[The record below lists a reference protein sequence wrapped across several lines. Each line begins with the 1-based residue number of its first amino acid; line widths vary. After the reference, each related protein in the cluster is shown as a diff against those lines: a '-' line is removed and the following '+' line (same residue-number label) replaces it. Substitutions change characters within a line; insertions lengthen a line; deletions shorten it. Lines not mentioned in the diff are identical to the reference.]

1 MAWKETCRVEER
13 FRFIEEFGGEV
24 EPSLASVCRRY
35 GVSRRTGYKWLRR
48 YEEGGLEG
56 LRDRPA
62 RANIQAQRFR
72 IGMVTYTIDRSSR
85 PAAFAWRAAA
95 GSLIIRQRLGGR

>member
-1 MAWKETCRVEER
+1 MAEAMAWKETCRVEER
-13 FRFIEEFGGEV
+13 FRFIGEFGGEV

-56 LRDRPA
+56 LRDRPP
-62 RANIQAQRFR
+62 RAIIQAQQLPLELEDLIVRSCGER
-72 IGMVTYTIDRSSR
+72 TRTGGRRSS
-85 PAAFAWRAAA
+85 P
-95 GSLIIRQRLGGR
+95 SC